1 MNNNRQ
7 IESIS
12 IKELRE
18 KLEVTAINI
27 QTLEGTLSEIQRL
40 LDENDK
46 NIDQNSQPIKEHNSK
61 MKKLIEELRESISEH
76 FFVEGNQMSNNKN
89 FFKKLLKVSK
99 PTNLEQDKAIAYQNL
114 STIEDYVYFLV
125 DDSRNKP
132 SEEAYNKAR
141 EFFSNE
147 KGPYRSLFNHIVMS
161 YNKGNIRISNAA
173 RPLNTLKKQR
183 EDLES
188 QKLDIQEKLNIE
200 KTNKR
205 TLESMLLQYQQ
216 PNQTSQLR
224 TNSGI
229 KR

>member
-18 KLEVTAINI
+18 KLEVTTINI
-27 QTLEGTLSEIQRL
+27 ATLERL
-40 LDENDK
+40 LNDLQKQLDENYKDIEMK
-46 NIDQNSQPIKEHNSK
+46 SFPIKDHNSK
-61 MKKLIEELRESISEH
+61 MKKLIEELRESISGH

-89 FFKKLLKVSK
+89 FFKKLLKVSN

-132 SEEAYNKAR
+132 SEEAFHKAR

-147 KGPYRSLFNHIVMS
+147 KGPYRSLFNQIMIS
-161 YNKGNIRISNAA
+161 YNKGNARISDVTG
-173 RPLNTLKKQR
+173 PLNILKRNRKDIEQ
-183 EDLES
+183 E
-188 QKLDIQEKLNIE
+188 KLDIQGKLNTE

-205 TLESMLLQYQQ
+205 TLEGMLLQYQQ